1 MANEKE
7 TNENEKMPLQTR
19 VYPSLY
25 GVISKLA
32 TADGRSISNA
42 TERLLL
48 TRPLIEPMLETDPA
62 TTGATV

>member
-25 GVISKLA
+25 SVISKLA

-48 TRPLIEPMLETDPA
+48 THPLIEPMLETEPA
-62 TTGATV
+62 TTGVTA